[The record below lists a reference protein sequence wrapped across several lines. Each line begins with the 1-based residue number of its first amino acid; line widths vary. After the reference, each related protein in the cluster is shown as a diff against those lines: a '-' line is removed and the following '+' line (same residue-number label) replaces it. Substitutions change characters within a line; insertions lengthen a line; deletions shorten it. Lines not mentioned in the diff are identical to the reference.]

1 VKMRVRL
8 LKGIALSLLLWLF
21 FSCGYKG
28 GEEARIGSTAPHFQ
42 YQDMNTRKGSLQ
54 ELKGKVV
61 LLRFWANWCP
71 YCKFEMPRI
80 DRFYQLFR
88 NQGFEVIAVNV
99 GDSVEIVEAFTAE
112 MNLHFPMILDPEGKL
127 ARSYGVKGI
136 PTNFLI
142 DRQGMIREIIVGEV
156 FTNDQVLWDLFK
168 PYFSK
173 AS

>member
-1 VKMRVRL
+1 MRNKLQR
-8 LKGIALSLLLWLF
+8 GIALSLLLWVF

-28 GEEARIGSTAPHFQ
+28 GGEARIGGTAPHFQ
-42 YQDMNTRKGSLQ
+42 YQDINTRKGSLQ
-54 ELKGKVV
+54 DLKGKVV

-80 DRFYQLFR
+80 DRFYRLLGHK
-88 NQGFEVIAVNV
+88 GFEVIAVNV
-99 GDSVEIVEAFTAE
+99 GDSLGIVETVGAE
-112 MNLHFPMILDPEGKL
+112 MNLHFPLILDPDGKL
-127 ARSYGVKGI
+127 AKTYGVNAI

-142 DRQGMIREIIVGEV
+142 DRQGIIREILVGEI
-156 FTNDQVLWDLFK
+156 FTEDRILDDLLK